1 LTIALLAH
9 SNPGK
14 AFFSQAAHA
23 IIAIQNSNRATPEI
37 IFVKNQISRWT
48 VVSLNFVSPDMATIW
63 PMTVLSPVANTTPV
77 QVPCAAKLEVS
88 ARLRVSMALWDVK
101 VIDPG
106 IKSL

>member
-1 LTIALLAH
+1 MALLAD

-14 AFFSQAAHA
+14 VFFSQTAHT
-23 IIAIQNSNRATPEI
+23 IIAIQNSKRATPEI
-37 IFVKNQISRWT
+37 IFVKNQTSRWT

-77 QVPCAAKLEVS
+77 QVPCAAKVEVR
-88 ARLRVSMALWDVK
+88 ARLRVSMALCDVK

-106 IKSL
+106 IMSL